1 MKANYPPTIQNLT
14 CSITCSR
21 NVDCTCCTDF
31 VSSIADPDL
40 SECPETFKLVDNQNG
55 LFVDPQD
62 SSLVCYTESSIQ
74 QSIEESIE
82 YQVTDTGGYISN
94 TANINFNFNVPTLCP
109 TPSVSI
115 TPTTS
120 ATNTPSPSASETP
133 STTPIASVSPVPS
146 ITSSNTPSS
155 TVTQTITPKESLIL
169 VIPSL
174 IPSQTRRIVAS
185 SNQVLPSVN
194 PTSSPIPTSAIGAC
208 TNSNCQIG
216 SLQSG
221 LTSGNQNIQLIS
233 DDGNNIGVLIV
244 PNSIAPQ
251 GTLYVSYV
259 SNINVDTNAVSL
271 GNAIFDISI
280 LDEFGSSVSKF
291 DDSMKIC
298 FEEENSINDNACL
311 GYYD

>member
-133 STTPIASVSPVPS
+133 STTPIPSVS
-146 ITSSNTPSS
+146 SSNTPSS

-233 DDGNNIGVLIV
+233 DD
-244 PNSIAPQ
+244 
-251 GTLYVSYV
+251 
-259 SNINVDTNAVSL
+259 
-271 GNAIFDISI
+271 
-280 LDEFGSSVSKF
+280 
-291 DDSMKIC
+291 
-298 FEEENSINDNACL
+298 
-311 GYYD
+311 